1 MPTEDDNGAPAGDII
16 QQATR
21 LLDTLRAKI
30 DELMVQLDLAD
41 LDVRD
46 ELRKRVDTA
55 QNAFLAARS
64 RVDAARRDDGSNL
77 SSLRE
82 GLEKVLDDLRSA
94 YQAADGAVRR
104 GGSESPAASGVPLQR
119 AHRHEGLTCALG
131 LHVLRPDRGG
141 TGRSGRD

>member
-1 MPTEDDNGAPAGDII
+1 MPKTTATATERGATQPKDDAVPRGDII

-21 LLDTLRAKI
+21 VLDALRARI

-55 QNAFLAARS
+55 QNAYLAARS
-64 RVDAARRDDGSNL
+64 RVDAARKDTGSNL
-77 SSLRE
+77 STMRD

-94 YQAADGAVRR
+94 YQAADAAVRR
-104 GGSESPAASGVPLQR
+104 GR
-119 AHRHEGLTCALG
+119 AK
-131 LHVLRPDRGG
+131 
-141 TGRSGRD
+141 

>member
-1 MPTEDDNGAPAGDII
+1 MPKTTANERGAVPTEDDNGAPAGDII

-64 RVDAARRDDGSNL
+64 RVDAARRDNGSNL

-94 YQAADGAVRR
+94 YQAADAAVRR
-104 GGSESPAASGVPLQR
+104 GGSK
-119 AHRHEGLTCALG
+119 
-131 LHVLRPDRGG
+131 
-141 TGRSGRD
+141 